1 VDEIKNTLE
10 NTTSNFDKEKLLERL
25 AKLDG

>member
-1 VDEIKNTLE
+1 VTEIKNALE
-10 NTTSNFDKEKLLERL
+10 NTTSSYDKDKLQERL